1 MVNCI
6 VIDDDQDIVDVF
18 SDLLDVHNVDVLAT
32 DNSGKNSLKLYEQ
45 FKPDLVFTD
54 LQMPGYD
61 GIYVV
66 ESIRDV
72 FPNAKIVVVTGAIN
86 AEFANLLRALHVPII
101 LKPFNGE
108 KILKVI
114 SDSMSNEIITDTPFE
129 IQYQFKNDVNVYS
142 CNVTYQQYRNFKKLP
157 VISEIVVV
165 AIQKTLESYSD
176 EMQNALD
183 LAEHDDHSQI
193 LKLSEIVPDE

>member
-86 AEFANLLRALHVPII
+86 TGFANLLRALHVPII

>member
-1 MVNCI
+1 

-18 SDLLDVHNVDVLAT
+18 CDLLDVLNVDVLAT

-54 LQMPGYD
+54 LQMPQYD
-61 GIYVV
+61 GVYVV

-72 FPNAKIVVVTGAIN
+72 YPNAKIVVVTGELNSSSSNLFDVIN
-86 AEFANLLRALHVPII
+86 IPII
-101 LKPFNGE
+101 QKPFNGD
-108 KILKVI
+108 KIKKIIADAL
-114 SDSMSNEIITDTPFE
+114 SNEIISDPQFE

-157 VISEIVVV
+157 VISECVVV
-165 AIQKTLESYSD
+165 NAKKTQESYSD
-176 EMQNALD
+176 EMQKALD
-183 LAEHDDHSQI
+183 LAVNNDNTQI
-193 LKLSEIVPDE
+193 LKLSEIVDDD